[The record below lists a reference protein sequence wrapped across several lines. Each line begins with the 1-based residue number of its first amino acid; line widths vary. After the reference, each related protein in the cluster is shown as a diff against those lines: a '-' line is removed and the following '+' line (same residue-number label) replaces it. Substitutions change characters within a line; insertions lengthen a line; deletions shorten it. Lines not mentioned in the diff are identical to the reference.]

1 MKREDSD
8 GQGFQSAAGAERPDL
23 SGDAAVLA
31 GRKRPLDHQRIVED
45 PAGGQG
51 ELSWRFRLL
60 KRAGPRQETAPP
72 ARSALRS
79 KTMVSNRSD

>member
-31 GRKRPLDHQRIVED
+31 EDRSTVD
-45 PAGGQG
+45 PAPGQWHLAAAGDRGG
-51 ELSWRFRLL
+51 ELAFTTAAI
-60 KRAGPRQETAPP
+60 AGR
-72 ARSALRS
+72 
-79 KTMVSNRSD
+79 